1 MLTTEVNRWLWYLL
15 LDTLVLPFLFIQ
27 DSSVPPQRC
36 YQSLMLTV
44 QICAICGWIRLPCSL
59 CAHDE
64 DTRSGLI
71 SHCMNVGYSVNWS
84 MQNVVKK
91 HFTEVDTDDTQDT
104 SWLVVIKSGK

>member
-1 MLTTEVNRWLWYLL
+1 MA
-15 LDTLVLPFLFIQ
+15 LVSVSGHPCFAFSFHSRFERA
-27 DSSVPPQRC
+27 SSEC
-36 YQSLMLTV
+36 NQSLMLTV
-44 QICAICGWIRLPCSL
+44 QICAICDWTRLPCSL